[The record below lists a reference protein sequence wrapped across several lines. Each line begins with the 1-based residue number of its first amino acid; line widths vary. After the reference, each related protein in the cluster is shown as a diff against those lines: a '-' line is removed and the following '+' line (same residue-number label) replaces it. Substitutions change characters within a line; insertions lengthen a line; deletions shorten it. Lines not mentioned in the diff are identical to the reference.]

1 MVSRL
6 INRFGGLGRFAIL
19 ATVLLT
25 TAHACLGS

>member
-1 MVSRL
+1 MARL
-6 INRFGGLGRFAIL
+6 IDRFGGLGKLVIL